1 MATNAGATANTQN
14 IYQMGNVGV
23 GTTTPEARLHVVDTI
38 TTDATR
44 SNILS
49 QLALNQTGNITTSK
63 RAVTGFLD
71 ILSTSTANYDNSGNP
86 AAGSFVYRNSGTGN
100 VNYSSGILQ
109 RSEINNGATQNTA
122 YGFHNTLFANG
133 AGNISLGLT
142 TQRNQLSIIG
152 NQPLGTGVLSIH
164 DVRSGSTLGNYKG
177 FDVMRNDLNLGT
189 ITNFYGYHVHA
200 QAANEATN
208 AWAFY
213 NDAAIPSYFKGYV
226 GIGTTTPGRP
236 LEIERATTVGP
247 NSGIMLTEYVGA
259 VGDKGAQINLRSS
272 RGSKG
277 GEQPLQNGDVIASY
291 LFDYYSPTGFT
302 NGDGSK
308 IMSNY
313 LGDGTNRRNDLR
325 FFTTASTTAAEKMR
339 LDPDGNL
346 GIGTGSPTNK
356 LHVTN
361 PTAGA
366 VRIVDGTQQTG
377 RVLTSDANGVGT
389 WQALSMGNKTAVV
402 HFSGTQSIAN
412 TSVVGATA
420 SKENLTGSI
429 ISNDIGA
436 GVSASSG
443 NLNLQA
449 GKYMIFITH
458 DVDAGE
464 YCIFQVKRNDGTTL
478 YQTYYGE
485 MLNTSFLVD
494 MPSDGFISFHTLGLT
509 GTLNPS
515 PTYYLQAS
523 DYTNVPINN
532 HVTVLKLN

>member
-1 MATNAGATANTQN
+1 DNSLF
-14 IYQMGNVGV
+14 IVGNGV
-23 GTTTPEARLHVVDTI
+23 SGTTKNAVVV
-38 TTDATR
+38 
-44 SNILS
+44 L
-49 QLALNQTGNITTSK
+49 
-63 RAVTGFLD
+63 
-71 ILSTSTANYDNSGNP
+71 
-86 AAGSFVYRNSGTGN
+86 
-100 VNYSSGILQ
+100 
-109 RSEINNGATQNTA
+109 NNGN
-122 YGFHNTLFANG
+122 
-133 AGNISLGLT
+133 
-142 TQRNQLSIIG
+142 
-152 NQPLGTGVLSIH
+152 
-164 DVRSGSTLGNYKG
+164 
-177 FDVMRNDLNLGT
+177 
-189 ITNFYGYHVHA
+189 
-200 QAANEATN
+200 
-208 AWAFY
+208 
-213 NDAAIPSYFKGYV
+213 V
-226 GIGTTTPGRP
+226 GIGTNAPGRP

-366 VRIVDGTQQTG
+366 VRIVDGTQQAG

-464 YCIFQVKRNDGTTL
+464 YCIFEVKRNDGTSM

-494 MPSDGFISFHTLGLT
+494 MPSDGFISFYALGLV

-515 PTYYLQAS
+515 PTYYLQAA